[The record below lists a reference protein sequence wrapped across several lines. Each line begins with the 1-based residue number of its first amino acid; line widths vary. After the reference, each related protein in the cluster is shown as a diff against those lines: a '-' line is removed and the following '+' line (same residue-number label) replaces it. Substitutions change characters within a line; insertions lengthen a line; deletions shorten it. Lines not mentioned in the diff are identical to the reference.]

1 MSLPTFMSAVAN
13 SLSIDVA
20 PAAFRSFSLLPALF
34 YVSGGGGGGGG
45 GGGHG
50 LILV

>member
-34 YVSGGGGGGGG
+34 DVSAAAAGG